1 MTIINTNVKALFS
14 HQALKVNDRSM
25 TDHMNQLSTGKRINS
40 AKDDAAGLAI
50 GTRMTADLR
59 GISVAI
65 RNANDGI
72 SMMQTA
78 EGALGEI
85 SNMLQRMRELGVQAA
100 NGTMSRGNREA
111 LQAEMDQLVA
121 QIDNVADTTNFNG
134 IRLINGQNNPVML
147 QTGVKEGEQVKVG
160 VVDARSKSLGLQGYA
175 VEGEMTS
182 GRIGSIGTID
192 ATDDVLI
199 NNKPAFSST
208 TTVPLSN
215 TNAAKVLA
223 SALNTNIGQHQ
234 VKVTAFNTLRG
245 TTPTADSFAAGALTI
260 NTKAVGAAGSI
271 AELVANIN
279 RDVGG
284 IVATISQAGTI
295 ELSNN
300 TGEDIVV
307 ASTSTAGFTAG
318 TYTGYISMDSLTN
331 EGIKLYARSDANGY
345 PGGVGTVADL
355 QRMGLNET
363 GDGSKFTGVSVSAT
377 AISVSDDIRIN
388 GVRIGTSADSSAIAK
403 ASTINMV
410 AEKSGVKATAVTE
423 VQVAVNLNN
432 VAAATF
438 SINGAAIST
447 TNVLTL
453 ADLTS
458 QINSAGV
465 NGIIASASNSGVLI
479 LKSAG
484 GADITV
490 NDTSNTAM
498 VTGASS
504 LSGDPAGGALGTGNP
519 GLTVKGRITLFSD
532 VNAEIRVEAENTAS
546 LVKIG
551 IAAQGGSDV
560 LVGGA
565 LTIVTQESAGR
576 ALTAIDRALD
586 QILVNRATLGAFQNR
601 LTVAVDNLMT
611 TSGALNQ
618 SRSRIMDADYAQIS
632 TELARNQIIQQAG
645 TAILAQA
652 NTSQQSVLQLLQG

>member
-25 TDHMNQLSTGKRINS
+25 TDHMNQLSTGKRVNS

-121 QIDNVADTTNFNG
+121 EIDNVAATTNFNG
-134 IRLINGQNNPVML
+134 IKLINGQNNPVML

-182 GRIGSIGTID
+182 GRVGSIATID

-199 NNKPAFSST
+199 NNKPAFAST

-234 VKVTAFNTLRG
+234 VKVAAFNTLRG
-245 TTPTADSFAAGALTI
+245 TTPTAESFAAGALTI

-284 IVATISQAGTI
+284 IVATISQAGII

-307 ASTSTAGFTAG
+307 AATSTAGFTAG

-363 GDGSKFTGVSVSAT
+363 GDGSKFTGVSVSTA

-490 NDTSNTAM
+490 NDTSGTPL
-498 VTGASS
+498 VTGATS
-504 LSGDPAGGALGTGNP
+504 LSGDAATGTAGQGNS

-546 LVKIG
+546 LSKIG

-586 QILVNRATLGAFQNR
+586 QLLVNRATLGAFQNR

-618 SRSRIMDADYAQIS
+618 SRSRILDADYAQIS

-652 NTSQQSVLQLLQG
+652 NASQQSVLQLLQG